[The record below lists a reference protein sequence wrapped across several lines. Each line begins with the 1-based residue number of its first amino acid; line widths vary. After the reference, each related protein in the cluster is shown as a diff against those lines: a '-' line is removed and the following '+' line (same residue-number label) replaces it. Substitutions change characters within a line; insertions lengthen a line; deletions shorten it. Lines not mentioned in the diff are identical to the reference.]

1 MYFSPISYQEPLFRP
16 PSEAY
21 SLILQ
26 ITYGCSWNRCAFCE
40 MYSTKKF
47 KIRDEAEIIAE
58 IHRASEYY
66 PDVKKVFLADG
77 DAMMLPI
84 PVLLNI
90 LNTIKEV
97 FPGVNRISSYA
108 LPRNILNKTDEELK
122 QLYNAGLKLIYL
134 GIESGDDELLRI
146 INKGETY
153 ETTAIALKRFHAAG
167 MNSSVMILL
176 GLGGKKFSRQHAI
189 NSAKIVNETQPFYCS
204 TLVLSF
210 PFDVDHYKRK
220 FKDDYQEMN
229 IPDLLEELRI
239 FLSHTELNS
248 TVFRSDHASNYLSL
262 KGTLGRDKE
271 KMLEIIDKAQTNP
284 SMLRPE
290 WMHGL

>member
-1 MYFSPISYQEPLFRP
+1 MFFNPISYQEPLFRP

-26 ITYGCSWNRCAFCE
+26 VTYGCSWNRCAFCE

-47 KIRDEAEIIAE
+47 RIRKEVEIIAE
-58 IHRASEYY
+58 IKKAAEYY

-77 DAMMLPI
+77 DALVLPLPMLLS
-84 PVLLNI
+84 VLKAI
-90 LNTIKEV
+90 REA

-108 LPRNILNKTDEELK
+108 LPRNILNKTDDELK
-122 QLYNAGLKLIYL
+122 QLYDAGLKLIYL
-134 GIESGDDELLRI
+134 GIESGDDELLKI
-146 INKGETY
+146 INKGESY
-153 ETTAIALKRFHAAG
+153 ESTTLALKRFHAAG
-167 MNSSVMILL
+167 INSSVMILL
-176 GLGGKKFSRQHAI
+176 GLGGKKFSKQHAI
-189 NSAKIVNETQPFYCS
+189 NSAKIVNETQPLYCS

-210 PFDVDHYKRK
+210 PFDVAHFRKK

-229 IPDLLEELRI
+229 IQDLLEELRL
-239 FLSHTELNS
+239 FLSNTKLIS

-271 KMLEIIDKAQTNP
+271 KMLLTIDKALNNP
-284 SMLRPE
+284 AMLRPE
-290 WMHGL
+290 WMRGL